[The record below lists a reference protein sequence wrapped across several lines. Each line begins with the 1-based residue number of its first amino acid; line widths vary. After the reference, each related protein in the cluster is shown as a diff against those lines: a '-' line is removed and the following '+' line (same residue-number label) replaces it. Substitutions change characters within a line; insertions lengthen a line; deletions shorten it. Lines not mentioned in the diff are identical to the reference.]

1 MAKNQVQYYQNLIII
16 YNRNP
21 NCCKQCLTQLS
32 YKKRIN
38 KFCSSSC
45 AASFNNK
52 VKPKRIK
59 KNIKVNTGFCLFCK
73 IQLNKNKK
81 YCNAQCQQ
89 DFIWSQ
95 RKEKILKDG
104 YDDNS
109 RNHHLAKKL
118 LLEQSNN
125 KCNICGLSE
134 WLGQKIP
141 LVLDHINGN
150 SNDGYLSNLRVIC
163 NNCDALTPTYK
174 SKNKGNGRHYRRT
187 RYNLGK
193 SY

>member
-1 MAKNQVQYYQNLIII
+1 MNLSFKYRLYPNKIQSEAIDNNLRLLRNLYNSALEERIFYYKKYKKSRSYYDQKKLLPEIRSSNQEYKNI
-16 YNRNP
+16 YA
-21 NCCKQCLTQLS
+21 QCLQSCLS
-32 YKKRIN
+32 
-38 KFCSSSC
+38 
-45 AASFNNK
+45 
-52 VKPKRIK
+52 
-59 KNIKVNTGFCLFCK
+59 
-73 IQLNKNKK
+73 Q
-81 YCNAQCQQ
+81 
-89 DFIWSQ
+89 
-95 RKEKILKDG
+95 ILKDG

>member
-1 MAKNQVQYYQNLIII
+1 MAKNQAQYFKNLIII
-16 YNRNP
+16 YNKNP
-21 NCCKQCLTQLS
+21 NCCKLCLTQLS

-45 AASFNNK
+45 AALFNNK

-59 KNIKVNTGFCLFCK
+59 KNIKINTGFCLFCK
-73 IQLNKNKK
+73 KEFPKNKK

-89 DFIWSQ
+89 GFIWSQ